1 MVPFGTFYIVIA
13 QERLNVIDLVRT
25 LRTKSIM
32 HDGDTIRKAHLWS
45 QKLKTTYHGIHR
57 ATTMKKT

>member
-45 QKLKTTYHGIHR
+45 QKLHTTGSIEQR
-57 ATTMKKT
+57 R